1 LGQFA
6 VPVGAAMV
14 VPQSGQN
21 LEIAGIL
28 ALQFGHMT
36 NAAAGVAAGP
46 VGVII

>member
-1 LGQFA
+1 
-6 VPVGAAMV
+6 MV